1 MGTEALADSEERALL
16 TEAPYTPRTFFRG
29 RYSFVAIATVTAG
42 ALLLLSRV
50 SPSLLVMKANEV
62 TFLEQLTENTCN
74 NFAMVTVNGQP
85 KLNNLGNKG
94 DGEAGSP
101 KEGEEEGI
109 IFDVNYK
116 EPGAESVQRDFHI
129 HVVGDPDS
137 YKDLQT
143 KGYKNGLEEKGKK
156 LMDITQP
163 AGYKVDLKMYFTEPD
178 KTDPIE
184 MKEVYLSFFD
194 IDGGPDH
201 GEFVTAKGMSQ
212 YLLQKTSAIVKEE
225 KDDGSINFQSPKG
238 DNAPNVQD
246 PAKME
251 PKQLNHALT
260 LHFEK
265 SKEWTFTLGSIGEK
279 KG

>member
-1 MGTEALADSEERALL
+1 M
-16 TEAPYTPRTFFRG
+16 
-29 RYSFVAIATVTAG
+29 
-42 ALLLLSRV
+42 
-50 SPSLLVMKANEV
+50 
-62 TFLEQLTENTCN
+62 
-74 NFAMVTVNGQP
+74 
-85 KLNNLGNKG
+85 
-94 DGEAGSP
+94 
-101 KEGEEEGI
+101 GEEEGI

-143 KGYKNGLEEKGKK
+143 KGYKNGLEQDGKK

-279 KG
+279 KDDSLRKFTFLGSPSLLCAQGADPEGVQTVAAKTDENQCCMIKAGSLQIMCAPESEKGAINFMC